1 METTIKDL
9 KKILI
14 VGAGNAGL
22 ISALI
27 LKSTFPTKLIH
38 VIKSD
43 KLGIIGVG
51 ESSTEHLSSFL
62 KHVGISDHDLIKHCG
77 VTFKSGV
84 YFQGFGSDDFLHHV
98 SPPYFK
104 KRNDYYL
111 MYGHII
117 GNRKRKIDMYPE
129 FYNYA
134 QLPVNFFENSSQSPV
149 SQYHL
154 DTVKFNE
161 YLIKLCQDR
170 GITIVEDEI
179 KEVVLNNKGDVD
191 KLNGKNRQH
200 EADLFI
206 DCTGFRRLLA
216 KKLNFEWVSYK
227 KYLPVNSAVA
237 FPTDEMKEYNIYTLA
252 KTMKSGWLWRIPTQT
267 RTGNGYVFNK
277 DFTTLDEVQKEIRS
291 LYKNN
296 IKIERSFEFEPGYYK
311 QMWKNNVVIAGLAG
325 SFLEPLEATSIGS
338 TIQQMFILIHFLPAD
353 DRKSTNRQYFYL
365 MENIFNFVALHYY
378 VKKDSSK
385 FWKHVSK
392 DLPFTDF
399 LKEYLPIWNTRLPQD
414 GDFLGNW
421 NMFAAPNFIHIL
433 FGLGLFDLSAI
444 LKECNVHPFRARQD
458 FNTLLE
464 KQKKWERSCIK
475 MSHKQCI
482 NLIKNSKDK
491 VVKRSEIY

>member
-1 METTIKDL
+1 MEITIKDL
-9 KKILI
+9 KKTII

-27 LKSTFPTKLIH
+27 LKSAFPTKLIR

-43 KLGIIGVG
+43 KLGIVGVG

-104 KRNDYYL
+104 KQNDYYL

-134 QLPVNFFENSSQSPV
+134 QLPVDFFENSSQSPV

-154 DTVKFNE
+154 DTFKFNE

-353 DRKSTNRQYFYL
+353 DRKSNNRQYSYL

-399 LKEYLPIWNTRLPQD
+399 LKEYLPIWNIRLPQD

-433 FGLGLFDLSAI
+433 FGLGLFDLSSI
-444 LKECNVHPFRARQD
+444 LKEYHVHPFQD
-458 FNTLLE
+458 RHYFNTLFE
-464 KQKKWERSCIK
+464 KQKKWERSCTK

-482 NLIKNSKDK
+482 NLIKNSRDK

>member
-1 METTIKDL
+1 MKDL
-9 KKILI
+9 KKIII

-27 LKSTFPTKLIH
+27 LNATFSTKLIH

-51 ESSTEHLSSFL
+51 ESSTEHLSRFIS
-62 KHVGISDHDLIKHCG
+62 HIGISHHELIKHCG
-77 VTFKSGV
+77 ATFKSGV
-84 YFQGFGSDDFLHHV
+84 YFQGFGPDDFLHHV
-98 SPPYFK
+98 CSPYNN
-104 KRNDYYL
+104 KRNAYYL
-111 MYGHII
+111 MYGHLI
-117 GNRKRKIDMYPE
+117 GNRKKNIDMYPE

-134 QLPVNFFENSSQSPV
+134 QLPVNFFENSKQSPV
-149 SQYHL
+149 NQYHL
-154 DTVKFNE
+154 DTFKFNE

-170 GITIVEDEI
+170 GIIIVEDEI

-227 KYLPVNSAVA
+227 KYLPVNAAVA
-237 FPTDEMKEYNIYTLA
+237 FPTDEMKEYNLYTLA

-277 DFTTLDEVQKEIRS
+277 DFTTLDEVRKEIHS
-291 LYKNN
+291 LYKKN

-311 QMWKNNVVIAGLAG
+311 EMWKNNVVIAGLAG

-353 DRKSTNRQYFYL
+353 DRKSNNRQYSYL

-421 NMFAAPNFIHIL
+421 NMFRGDNFINIL

-444 LKECNVHPFRARQD
+444 LKECNFHSSQEQHG
-458 FNTLLE
+458 FNTLFE
-464 KQKKWERSCIK
+464 KHKKWERTCIK

-482 NLIKNSKDK
+482 NLIKNSKEK
-491 VVKRSEIY
+491 VVKRSKIY

>member
-1 METTIKDL
+1 MKDL
-9 KKILI
+9 KKIII

-27 LKSTFPTKLIH
+27 LNATFSTKLIH

-51 ESSTEHLSSFL
+51 ESSTEHLSSFIR
-62 KHVGISDHDLIKHCG
+62 HIGISHHELIKHCG
-77 VTFKSGV
+77 ATFKSGV
-84 YFQGFGSDDFLHHV
+84 YFQGFGPDDFLHHV
-98 SPPYFK
+98 GPPYSN
-104 KRNDYYL
+104 KRNAYYL
-111 MYGHII
+111 IYGHLI
-117 GNRKRKIDMYPE
+117 GNRKKNIDMYPE

-134 QLPVNFFENSSQSPV
+134 QLPVNFFANLPF

-154 DTVKFNE
+154 DTFKFNE

-170 GITIVEDEI
+170 GIIIVEDEI
-179 KEVVLNNKGDVD
+179 KEVVLDNKGDVD

-200 EADLFI
+200 KGDLFI
-206 DCTGFRRLLA
+206 DCTGFTRLLA

-227 KYLPVNSAVA
+227 KYLPVNAAVA
-237 FPTDEMKEYNIYTLA
+237 FPTDEMKEYNLYTLA

-277 DFTTLDEVQKEIRS
+277 DFTTLDEVRKEIHS
-291 LYKNN
+291 LYKKN

-311 QMWKNNVVIAGLAG
+311 EMWKNNVVIAGLAG

-353 DRKSTNRQYFYL
+353 DRKSNNRQYSYL

-378 VKKDSSK
+378 VKKDSSD

-399 LKEYLPIWNTRLPQD
+399 LKEYLPIWKTRLPQD

-421 NMFAAPNFIHIL
+421 NMFRGENFIHIL

-444 LKECNVHPFRARQD
+444 LKECNLHSSQEQQG
-458 FNTLLE
+458 FNTLFE
-464 KQKKWERSCIK
+464 KQKKWERTCIK

-482 NLIKNSKDK
+482 NLIKNSKEK
-491 VVKRSEIY
+491 GVKRSKIY